1 MSGRWRIIL
10 RSGLAVLLLTPTL
23 LAIVFGLAASD
34 WGRARVA
41 DLANRVL
48 ADVGGFR
55 ISLAGIEEISLHRLR
70 IGMIRIDEGERP
82 LARLLRLDARW
93 NLRELLFGPVRLEH
107 VGIGT
112 VAVLGLP
119 EGEDDGGIAGP
130 LALPRPPLLPVRAV
144 VIERLEVRPPV
155 VEREMIYRL
164 DATEM
169 AGQRGEW
176 TLALNLLPVET
187 AADRLRLEVKLHPD
201 TDHLALMLE
210 LKEAKGGLL
219 ARLAGLP
226 QAHGLSAGLA
236 GEGTASDW
244 RGRLAG
250 EAGGLFRVETDIGL
264 SLVAAPRMTLNGR
277 TFLLGD
283 IPKELAEILGPRID
297 HEGEL
302 VWRDRRL
309 EVPRLIVGARTFDL
323 GIQGSLAPD
332 AQTIDMKGQA
342 RLLDLGASLAVHRPG
357 LSGAL
362 DIDFTLEGALLRP
375 AARARIQGWSLDRE
389 SGIGGEVDMDLTLS
403 ATRALTSGDGHEIAL
418 EASLRQV
425 QGLPPALGVLVGDE
439 LRLRALL
446 QTDAGFE
453 TLALPRL
460 GIVTSGLSAEGDG
473 LLDRRSGQLA
483 MGLKATVPELSR
495 LNRTTGMT
503 ARGRADVR
511 INLAGTLTPLALDL
525 DLEVDLGEFAPAE
538 PTLAALAGKS
548 PALRARGRFDEAA
561 GLTIERLGADLAEAT
576 LSGSGSVD
584 AAGIARLSARIDLP
598 RLNSLPALAEQQ
610 VSGAATME
618 LAIAGPLEAPR
629 VDAVLTGRDLDI
641 RGASIERPR
650 LRTRVQGPFD
660 RATAEID
667 LDASVQGLP
676 LALAAS
682 ARRDDGG
689 DMVFR
694 LAQASLAALRV
705 SGQGRTAL
713 ADGLT
718 DGKFLLE
725 MPAGQWLPLPGGQA
739 LAGELRLEVE
749 LMRDATRQRAN
760 ALLAGRALAL
770 RMVDG
775 ATTRLGR
782 IELTA
787 SATDLLRQPEGR
799 IEAAL
804 TEFQTGEIGI
814 DEAAV
819 LVAGTLREMDF
830 RIETLGAAGEPFAA
844 QLAGAGS
851 LAENT
856 LTLRLSSL
864 SGSFGKL
871 EARLEQPTTVE
882 IAPGSQRLARTD
894 LAVAGGR
901 LAIEGAISPDQVSA
915 RAELTDLPM
924 AVLADL
930 LGLPEMS
937 GAGHLSLRID
947 GSPRAPGATAD
958 LRLAALRARNDMPPL
973 EIVVRSML
981 ANGRLDADGRV
992 EGLADRP
999 LELDFAIP
1007 LRLSLLPY
1015 DAGLVREAAVRGR
1028 LRGPLDLALLSPL
1041 LAPGE
1046 DRLTGRAE
1054 ADLALQGSLE
1064 RPRFFG
1070 RLRLREGTYESI
1082 VTASSLSN
1090 ITLDLTGDGE
1100 SLRASASAEDGTGG
1114 RLNLE
1119 GSLDPHRPGMPLSLM
1134 LRTEEFWL
1142 ARRDDALVKAAAD
1155 LTLAGDLERL
1165 RLAGELR
1172 VLQADISVPERL
1184 PPSVATV
1191 EVIEINRPG
1200 RMGQAD
1206 AGRSVAPPLA
1216 LEFAVGVKAQN
1227 RVFVRGRGL
1236 ESEWGGD
1243 LALTGTAAQPAVTGR
1258 LGVVRGHVDLLG
1270 KRFVLQRGTIQFP
1283 GGSTIDPLIDALAE
1297 VAGRDVT
1304 AILSITGSVEEP
1316 QIAISS
1322 RPELPQDEILAR
1334 VMFGR
1339 GTGQLTPLQALQVA
1353 DSAATLTG
1361 RGGGTGV
1368 LGRLRQAV
1376 GLDMLDVQSGEEGV
1390 QDARVSAG
1398 KYLTEDVLLKV
1409 EQGLTAASSRV
1420 GVEVELT
1427 PNISLETKVGPDAT
1441 SEVGVNFKIDY

>member
-1 MSGRWRIIL
+1 MIL
-10 RSGLAVLLLTPTL
+10 LVPTV
-23 LAIVFGLAASD
+23 LAIVFAVAASD

-41 DLANRVL
+41 DAANRVL

-55 ISLAGIEEISLHRLR
+55 ISLAGIEEISLHRLQ
-70 IGMIRIDEGERP
+70 IGIVQIDEGERP
-82 LARLLRLDARW
+82 LARLLRLDAQW
-93 NLRELLFGPVRLEH
+93 NLRELLLGPVRLERIG
-107 VGIGT
+107 VGTLEI
-112 VAVLGLP
+112 LGLP
-119 EGEDDGGIAGP
+119 EGETDGGGAGSFV
-130 LALPRPPLLPVRAV
+130 LPRPPVLPVRAIAV
-144 VIERLEVRPPV
+144 ERLEVRPPV
-155 VEREMIYRL
+155 VDREMIYRL
-164 DATEM
+164 DATEV

-187 AADRLRLEVKLHPD
+187 ADDRLRLEVKLHPD
-201 TDHLALMLE
+201 TDRLALMLD

-226 QAHGLSAGLA
+226 QAYGLSAGLA

-250 EAGGLFRVETDIGL
+250 EAGGLFRFETDIGL
-264 SLVAAPRMTLNGR
+264 SLLAAPRITLNGR

-283 IPKELAEILGPRID
+283 IPKELAEMMGPRID

-309 EVPRLIVGARTFDL
+309 EVPRLIVATRSIDL

-342 RLLDLGASLAVHRPG
+342 RILDLGASLAGYRPG

-375 AARARIQGWSLDRE
+375 AARARIEGWSLDRE
-389 SGIGGEVDMDLTLS
+389 SGISGEVDIDLTLS

-425 QGLPPALGVLVGDE
+425 QGLPPAVGVLVGDQ

-446 QTDAGFE
+446 QTDTGFE
-453 TLALPRL
+453 ALALTRL
-460 GIVTSGLSAEGDG
+460 GIEVSALSAGGDG
-473 LLDRRSGQLA
+473 LFDRRSGQLA
-483 MGLKATVPELSR
+483 MGLKATIPELSR
-495 LNRTTGMT
+495 LNRTTGMMT
-503 ARGRADVR
+503 RGRADGRV
-511 INLAGTLTPLALDL
+511 NLAGSLTPLALDL

-538 PTLAALAGKS
+538 PTLAALTGKR
-548 PALRARGRFDEAA
+548 PVLRARGRFDEAA
-561 GLTIERLGADLAEAT
+561 GLTLEKLSADLAEAT
-576 LSGSGSVD
+576 LSGSGTFD
-584 AAGIARLSARIDLP
+584 PAGIARLSARVDLP
-598 RLNSLPALAEQQ
+598 RLNRLPALAEQQ
-610 VSGAATME
+610 VSGAATIDV
-618 LAIAGPLEAPR
+618 AIAGPLQAPR
-629 VDAVLTGRDLDI
+629 LEAALAGRDI
-641 RGASIERPR
+641 VVRGMGIGRPR
-650 LRTRVQGPFD
+650 LQARVQGPFD
-660 RATAEID
+660 RVTAEID
-667 LDASVQGLP
+667 LDALVEDVP

-689 DMVFR
+689 DLVFR
-694 LAQASLAALRV
+694 LDQASFAVLRM

-718 DGKFLLE
+718 DGRFLLE
-725 MPAGQWLPLPGGQA
+725 LQPGQSLPLPGGQT
-739 LAGELRLEVE
+739 LAGELYLDVE
-749 LMRDATRQRAN
+749 LAREGAGQRGN
-760 ALLAGRALAL
+760 ASLAGRALEL
-770 RMVDG
+770 RAADG
-775 ATTRLGR
+775 AATRLGR

-787 SATDLLRQPEGR
+787 SASDVLRQPAAR
-799 IEAAL
+799 VEAAL
-804 TEFQTGEIGI
+804 SEIRIGDIGI
-814 DEAAV
+814 DEATA
-819 LVAGTLREMDF
+819 LVVGTLREMDF
-830 RIETLGAAGEPFAA
+830 RIETLGTAGEPFAA

-851 LAENT
+851 LAENA
-856 LTLRLSSL
+856 LTLRLSNL
-864 SGSFGKL
+864 SGSFGTL
-871 EARLEQPTTVE
+871 QGRLEQPTTVE
-882 IAPGSQRLARTD
+882 IAPGSQRLARTS

-901 LAIEGAISPDQVSA
+901 LAIEGAISPDEVSA
-915 RAELTDLPM
+915 MAELTDLPM

-930 LGLPEMS
+930 VGLPEMT

-947 GSPRAPGATAD
+947 GSPRAPGANAN

-981 ANGRLDADGRV
+981 ANGRLDANGRV
-992 EGLADRP
+992 DGLADRP
-999 LELDFAIP
+999 LELDFEIP

-1015 DAGLVREAAVRGR
+1015 DAGLTRQAAVRGR

-1054 ADLALQGSLE
+1054 ADLALQGSLD
-1064 RPRFFG
+1064 RPRFSG
-1070 RLRLREGTYESI
+1070 HLRLRDGTYESI

-1090 ITLDLTGDGE
+1090 ITLDLAGDGE
-1100 SLRASASAEDGTGG
+1100 RLGVSASAEDGGGG

-1119 GSLDPHRPGMPLSLM
+1119 GSLHPHRPGVPLSLV

-1155 LTLAGDLERL
+1155 LSLAGDLERL

-1200 RMGQAD
+1200 QMGQAD
-1206 AGRSVAPPLA
+1206 VGRSAAPPLA
-1216 LEFAVGVKAQN
+1216 LELAVGVKAQN

-1243 LALTGTAAQPAVTGR
+1243 LALTGTAAQPVVTGR

-1270 KRFVLQRGTIQFP
+1270 KRFVLQRGAIQFP

-1441 SEVGVNFKIDY
+1441 SEIGVNFKIDY